1 MGRQDLY
8 PSCLMID
15 QTLNAHLPF
24 DLEAEKSVLGS
35 LMRDPRRAAEV
46 VGKLHVY
53 DFYSPRHLG
62 LFEIIAAMEGRAS
75 GSCDPV
81 TVNQEMERL
90 GKAEELGGRN
100 YLKELMEAVPSV
112 AFLENHI
119 QIVHDL
125 AIRRKLLKSAE
136 EITRLV
142 AETEQDDVRKLV
154 DEAEQKVFEVG
165 DRLVS
170 GQFRSMKD
178 LVEENIDRILSED
191 GTSRGLKTGFLDLDE
206 KQGFQPGD
214 LVVLAAR
221 PSMGKTALALN
232 VLERMALEESKSVLL
247 FSLEMPAD
255 QLVQRLLSSHARI
268 RHDALRSGKM
278 DAGSRQ
284 RLTLSAGSFSK
295 ATVYIDDSSS
305 PSLSE
310 IRAKARRL
318 KRDGKLDIIIIDY
331 LQLLTTKAENRQQE
345 ISTISRTLK
354 AIAKDM
360 KIPVLALAQLN
371 RSAEKRDS
379 HRPMLSDLRE
389 SGAIEQDADMVM
401 MLFREEYYGKTDD
414 NQGLGELIIAKNRN
428 GPTGNVHLT
437 YQNECMRFENAVH
450 EPVI

>member
-1 MGRQDLY
+1 
-8 PSCLMID
+8 
-15 QTLNAHLPF
+15 
-24 DLEAEKSVLGS
+24 
-35 LMRDPRRAAEV
+35 
-46 VGKLHVY
+46 
-53 DFYSPRHLG
+53 
-62 LFEIIAAMEGRAS
+62 
-75 GSCDPV
+75 
-81 TVNQEMERL
+81 
-90 GKAEELGGRN
+90 
-100 YLKELMEAVPSV
+100 
-112 AFLENHI
+112 
-119 QIVHDL
+119 
-125 AIRRKLLKSAE
+125 
-136 EITRLV
+136 
-142 AETEQDDVRKLV
+142 
-154 DEAEQKVFEVG
+154 
-165 DRLVS
+165 
-170 GQFRSMKD
+170 MKD

-268 RHDALRSGKM
+268 RHEALRSGKM